1 MLDKILKKMGYV
13 KRENYELKTKYEL
26 MQKLLKTKIQELSY
40 TVEIKENEIS
50 DLKSA
55 NETNITK
62 NRQLQDKIKDLE
74 ERYRYSRNAV
84 ISSKNIIDS
93 ISDELKESSSKNKSL
108 QSKIGGITK
117 ELNKLKSKYLFALK
131 VLTGLSKKD
140 ESNMTCFKIDLKKL
154 EKWNEERLKLK

>member
-13 KRENYELKTKYEL
+13 KIEKYEL
-26 MQKLLKTKIQELSY
+26 MENILKTKIQELNY
-40 TVEIKENEIS
+40 TVETKENEIN
-50 DLKSA
+50 DLKSV
-55 NETNITK
+55 NETDVTK
-62 NRQLQDKIKDLE
+62 NRRLQDKIKDLE
-74 ERYRYSRNAV
+74 EKYKYSENAV
-84 ISSKNIIDS
+84 VSSKNIIDS

-140 ESNMTCFKIDLKKL
+140 ENNMTCFKIDLKKL
-154 EKWNEERLKLK
+154 EKWNEERLRLK